1 MPMIMRWFTG
11 HSWHKWGPLG
21 PLGHRHGFMRIQTAP
36 ARWLQDSKLLFLWWS
51 IIPCLALDKPLFRG
65 GLSYRGWQDTCNF
78 NFISKLKGPSVKPG
92 PTGAWKISNS
102 SALLWSSQSPHY
114 RWYCPNYPS
123 AIKRGNWTSHLH
135 VIFPLKAPFIVDFPS
150 QPWKWTTSPSAERCS
165 VAETRRTPRCHGRW
179 RCFPHDSAA
188 RVGLKIKPVRSGR
201 WAGKIPEHNGASSS
215 KPCLSS
221 RRYNLV

>member
-51 IIPCLALDKPLFRG
+51 IIPCLALDKPLFRAGYLTG
-65 GLSYRGWQDTCNF
+65 GDRTHATSTSYPSWKVQAWNPVQLELGRLAIHLPCSDHHNLPLSLVL
-78 NFISKLKGPSVKPG
+78 SKLPFGNQTWQLNIPFTCDFPIK
-92 PTGAWKISNS
+92 S
-102 SALLWSSQSPHY
+102 SIYS
-114 RWYCPNYPS
+114 
-123 AIKRGNWTSHLH
+123 G
-135 VIFPLKAPFIVDFPS
+135 FPS

-188 RVGLKIKPVRSGR
+188 RV
-201 WAGKIPEHNGASSS
+201 
-215 KPCLSS
+215 
-221 RRYNLV
+221 